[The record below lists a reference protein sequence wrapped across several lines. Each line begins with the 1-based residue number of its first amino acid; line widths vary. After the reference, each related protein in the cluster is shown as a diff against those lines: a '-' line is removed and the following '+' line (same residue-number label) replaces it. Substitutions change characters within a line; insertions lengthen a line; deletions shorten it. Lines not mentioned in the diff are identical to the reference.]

1 MYEMFFGSSGG
12 RGVRVELILMKREK
26 RELAVNFLRGLVLDR
41 AR

>member
-1 MYEMFFGSSGG
+1 MYVKILGSSGG
-12 RGVRVELILMKREK
+12 GGVRVELILMKREK